1 MMRWKPNITICDT
14 LAGKCCSP
22 RFQNVCDVRP
32 WQGTA
37 VGPSHAQHFEE
48 EKRKKGADATT
59 NRTAVGQSLASNHA
73 CPLGDIWRFWVWPCG
88 SQVAHDCARS
98 CLRLCLIA
106 ADDIGYSGG
115 RQ

>member
-37 VGPSHAQHFEE
+37 VGPSHAQHFE
-48 EKRKKGADATT
+48 KRKKEKKGPMQRPTEQRSGSPLRQTMLARWVTFGGFGFGLAEVKSLMTVH
-59 NRTAVGQSLASNHA
+59 TAV
-73 CPLGDIWRFWVWPCG
+73 FV
-88 SQVAHDCARS
+88 CA
-98 CLRLCLIA
+98 
-106 ADDIGYSGG
+106 
-115 RQ
+115 